1 MRWRWEK
8 HKHTSYSNVHAM
20 LIYTNSLPTEAVP
33 QCHNIN
39 TLPNDND
46 QIKCQINVLSG
57 CCYH

>member
-46 QIKCQINVLSG
+46 
-57 CCYH
+57 